1 MEPPLIIKV
10 LAYINPLS
18 YQLKALRTV
27 AFGIFNINDLLIALA
42 LTIIMIIFA
51 QIILRR
57 MPLSLAER

>member
-1 MEPPLIIKV
+1 
-10 LAYINPLS
+10 YINPLS

-27 AFGIFNINDLLIALA
+27 AFGIFNINDLLIALV